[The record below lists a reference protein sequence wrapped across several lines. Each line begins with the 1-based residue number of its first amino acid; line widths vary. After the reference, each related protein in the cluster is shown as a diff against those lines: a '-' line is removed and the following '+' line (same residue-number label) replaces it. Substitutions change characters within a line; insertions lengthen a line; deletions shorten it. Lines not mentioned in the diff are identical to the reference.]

1 MPASVGLE
9 KDLFV
14 AMFIAG
20 RVASESNTKF
30 IEYFSIFFRHH
41 YSGVSLTTIEQWQS
55 RKSTTTILIV
65 ERKHRERNQY
75 FIGMQTRIAA
85 VQTFNFSLL
94 NRFNNIL
101 REEFYAVFNS
111 SQIFGSVN

>member
-20 RVASESNTKF
+20 RVASESNTEF

-41 YSGVSLTTIEQWQS
+41 YSRVSLTTIEQWQS
-55 RKSTTTILIV
+55 RKRTAAVFIV
-65 ERKHRERNQY
+65 ERKHRECYQHLIR
-75 FIGMQTRIAA
+75 MQTRIAA
-85 VQTFNFSLL
+85 V
-94 NRFNNIL
+94 
-101 REEFYAVFNS
+101 
-111 SQIFGSVN
+111 